1 VVVVFSV
8 VVRSTWCAALRRP
21 WLVPAR
27 LVPARLVPA
36 RRRRAALTKP
46 AVIITAP
53 YVRST
58 PATAGMSQLRDPL
71 TTWLTMPISG
81 TEYQTTP
88 RICTAVTGAGS
99 ASALLSPLS
108 TKVRS
113 PFDDDD
119 TETTRWLTTAGW
131 PDTIW

>member
-1 VVVVFSV
+1 
-8 VVRSTWCAALRRP
+8 
-21 WLVPAR
+21 
-27 LVPARLVPA
+27 
-36 RRRRAALTKP
+36 
-46 AVIITAP
+46 
-53 YVRST
+53 
-58 PATAGMSQLRDPL
+58 MSQPRDPL

-108 TKVRS
+108 AKVRS
-113 PFDDDD
+113 PSDDDD